1 MFQASIHVAN
11 EDILRGA
18 GVGCT
23 EKSSFSGLTWTVI
36 NLDGSKDWLP
46 KNMAFDNNDAKSINS
61 PLIVLSLSCAGTAGS
76 DTGGNYVVVS
86 CGPLAAVKKFSMVLV
101 CWLLVAPIDGEGGV
115 LVVAIGGK
123 GGLSEASDKRSAD
136 SSFGVGT

>member
-18 GVGCT
+18 GVGRT
-23 EKSSFSGLTWTVI
+23 EKSSSGFTWTVI
-36 NLDGSKDWLP
+36 NLDGSKNWLP
-46 KNMAFDNNDAKSINS
+46 ENMAFDNNDVKSINS
-61 PLIVLSLSCAGTAGS
+61 PLIILSLSRAGTAGS
-76 DTGGNYVVVS
+76 DTGGNCVVVS
-86 CGPLAAVKKFSMVLV
+86 CGLLAAVKKFSVVLV

-123 GGLSEASDKRSAD
+123 GGLLEASDKRSAD